1 MQRPRTALASARVRL
16 LGLLV
21 LAGLAL
27 AGCGGI
33 DERPQTTFDARGP
46 AADKILGLT
55 NLTLIM
61 AGVVF
66 VLVQGGVLFIIW
78 KFRARRDDDP
88 ESLPEQLHGNTKLE
102 IGWTALPAVILAF
115 LAVFTVSSILDL
127 AQESGDDALRVR
139 VVGQQ
144 WWWAYDYDL
153 DGDGVYA
160 DDEVIRD
167 GIEAPEEYE
176 TDIETATEL
185 VIPVG
190 RPVYLEITSRDVIH
204 SYWIPALNGKKDAVP
219 GRTHY
224 LSLEAEVPGT
234 YVGQC
239 TEYCGLS
246 HAYMRQVVHALPQ
259 DEYDAWVE
267 RQLQPANEPQT
278 AEEQAGLELFEGR
291 CASCHLIEG
300 VNTDTYDGADQESGA
315 APNLTHF
322 ASRGYYAGGKFRL
335 WRDLDDSEV
344 VDWDEIGGELERNQL
359 EAWLRNPPAEKPM
372 AADDFRGMP
381 NLGLSEADIDSL
393 VAYLI
398 SLD

>member
-1 MQRPRTALASARVRL
+1 MQRPRTLLPSARVRL

-33 DERPQTTFDARGP
+33 DERPQTTFDSRGP
-46 AADKILGLT
+46 AAEKILGLT

-115 LAVFTVSSILDL
+115 LAVFTVSTILDL
-127 AQESGDDALRVR
+127 AQDSGEDALRVR

-160 DDEVIRD
+160 DDQVIRD
-167 GIEAPEEYE
+167 GVEAPEEYE

-190 RPVYLEITSRDVIH
+190 RPVYLEIQARDVIH

-224 LSLEAEVPGT
+224 LSLEAEEPGT

-246 HAYMRQVVHALPQ
+246 HAYMRQIVHALPQ
-259 DEYDAWVE
+259 EEYDAWVE
-267 RQLQPANEPQT
+267 GQLAEANEPAS
-278 AEEQAGLELFEGR
+278 AEEQAGAELFEGR

-300 VNTDTYDGADQESGA
+300 VNTDGYDGADQESGA

-322 ASRGYYAGGKFRL
+322 AARGYYAGGKFRL

-344 VDWDEIGGELERNQL
+344 VDWDEIGGELDRNQL
-359 EAWLRNPPAEKPM
+359 EAWLRNPPGEKPM
-372 AADDFRGMP
+372 APDDFRGMP

>member
-1 MQRPRTALASARVRL
+1 MHRSRSLLTGARARL
-16 LGLLV
+16 LGLV
-21 LAGLAL
+21 LAGLLL

-61 AGVVF
+61 AAVVF

-78 KFRARRDDDP
+78 KFRARKDQDP
-88 ESLPEQLHGNTKLE
+88 DELPDQLHGNTKLE

-115 LAVFTVSSILDL
+115 LAVFTVSTILDL
-127 AQESGDDALRVR
+127 AEDPGEEALHIR

-153 DGDGVYA
+153 DDDGVYA
-160 DDEVIRD
+160 DDDVNAE
-167 GIEAPEEYE
+167 GIEHPEEYE
-176 TDIETATEL
+176 TDIETANEL

-190 RPVYLEITSRDVIH
+190 RPVALQIQSRDVIH
-204 SYWIPALNGKKDAVP
+204 SFWIPALNGKKDAVP

-224 LSLEAEVPGT
+224 LSLTASEPGT

-259 DEYDAWVE
+259 EEYDAWVE
-267 RQLQPANEPQT
+267 SQTQEAAEPGS

-300 VNTDTYDGADQESGA
+300 VNTETYEGADQESGA

-322 ASRGYYAGGKFRL
+322 AGRGVYAGGKFQL
-335 WRDLDDSEV
+335 WDDADDSSVIE
-344 VDWDEIGGELERNQL
+344 WDEIGGDLDRNEL

-372 AADDFRGMP
+372 APDDFRGMP

-393 VAYLI
+393 VAYLT